1 MLSRIQRSRRVVAGA
16 LELVGT
22 ELAAAPEFGECGAG
36 AVVHG
41 RAS

>member
-16 LELVGT
+16 PELAGSAV
-22 ELAAAPEFGECGAG
+22 AAAPEFGECGAG